1 MFPKS
6 YRFILPNSSSRQ
18 TFIRDQSP
26 FYQNSSTFDD
36 IQFDLITLG
45 KMSLSS
51 NTTFRRCLR
60 CSNFSRIF
68 STEPYPIFVNRLNN
82 RCLCGSLFV
91 QYTQSM

>member
-6 YRFILPNSSSRQ
+6 YRFILPNSS
-18 TFIRDQSP
+18 
-26 FYQNSSTFDD
+26 
-36 IQFDLITLG
+36 QFDLITLG